1 MTKQK
6 RTRYRVLGLI
16 SLSLIIA
23 AASYGFAAVNSN
35 PTSTGIIGAEYGV
48 KSSYVVSK
56 IRYTLDIDTPTTF
69 TAVDFEID
77 EEDAAV
83 IAGVSATKKG
93 PIIWADACEKSVTK
107 WTCTFDKS
115 IDVLASD
122 WLFVSSRD

>member
-35 PTSTGIIGAEYGV
+35 QTSTGIIGAEYGV
-48 KSSYVVSK
+48 KSSYIVSK
-56 IRYTLDIDTPTTF
+56 IRYTLDIENPSTF

-77 EEDAAV
+77 QEGATV

-115 IDVLASD
+115 IDVLAAD